1 MINAAEVEALE
12 RRLIRAKEDPAG
24 EPMDYLELKQLVAD
38 TRRRFR
44 EQQEIL
50 GNRQGL
56 VGGDAVPQGTVPG
69 GG

>member
-1 MINAAEVEALE
+1 MSGLITEDDLE
-12 RRLIRAKEDPAG
+12 KLVQRLLKAKEDPAS
-24 EPMDYLELKQLVAD
+24 EPMDYIELKYLVAD

-56 VGGDAVPQGTVPG
+56 VGGDAVPQDG
-69 GG
+69 G